1 MYKNK
6 SKGLLGGVFIA
17 IIVVVIVALFAAI
30 YFVKSA
36 SQVNIKVNV
45 HLRVD
50 DSGSWALSFMKAENP
65 SRPNIESFA
74 LAASAEDKTSV
85 EPEMQWIKESLEYQ
99 NKMDGIKRSITIQ
112 SREIG
117 ESSQDSELSSVII
130 PLPGGG
136 INEIKIKM
144 PKEA

>member
-1 MYKNK
+1 MFKNK

-17 IIVVVIVALFAAI
+17 IIVVVIIALFAAI
-30 YFVKSA
+30 YLIKSV

-45 HLRVD
+45 HLRAD
-50 DSGSWALSFMKAENP
+50 DSGSWAISFMKAENP
-65 SRPNIESFA
+65 SRSNIESFA
-74 LAASAEDKTSV
+74 LAALAEDKISV

-99 NKMDGIKRSITIQ
+99 NKMDGIRRSITIQ
-112 SREIG
+112 NREIG
-117 ESSQDSELSSVII
+117 ESGNDSELSSIII